1 MKLRKT
7 LLYHLYDSNNY
18 QKDLFFY
25 NKIILFLNKKNSNL
39 FLFQF
44 LPENIYFFFLMNK
57 IISLF
62 SPKKLNRFPTFEKD
76 SHEYQSRINKKFQ
89 QQQQVQ
95 NMGNNQQSNQMANN
109 INMQPNRNNLQGL
122 KHINAPFNNLE
133 KGSNIF
139 VTSNFKQKEEDSLH
153 ILKLGGLIA
162 NSEKANNESKSE
174 VTLLQHKRLPEQI
187 PAEPAASGVKKPKIE

>member
-1 MKLRKT
+1 
-7 LLYHLYDSNNY
+7 
-18 QKDLFFY
+18 
-25 NKIILFLNKKNSNL
+25 
-39 FLFQF
+39 
-44 LPENIYFFFLMNK
+44 
-57 IISLF
+57 
-62 SPKKLNRFPTFEKD
+62 
-76 SHEYQSRINKKFQ
+76 
-89 QQQQVQ
+89 
-95 NMGNNQQSNQMANN
+95 MGNNQQSNQMANN

-122 KHINAPFNNLE
+122 KHINAPLNNLE